1 MPYLLLIMTTL
12 FWAGNFVLARAI
24 HLDMQPFTLAF
35 LRWGV
40 ALVLILPWWL
50 PRIWRLRDTV
60 RANLPMLCLQGFL
73 GVACFNTLV
82 YMGVQYTQATNAML
96 MQSAVPLMILLLGAL
111 FFGERA
117 SGRQWLG
124 VMLSLAGVVVL
135 VSRGQLETITG
146 FAFNQGDLWIF
157 MAMLSWS
164 FYTITLRWRPAAM
177 DGLSFFGFTVL
188 VGVVV
193 LLPLMLWEQGG
204 QFSIPGGEP
213 FLLTVLYM
221 AVFAS
226 ILAFLFWN
234 LGVEKLGAPTAGLL
248 IHLMPMFGLLLAT
261 VFLGERLGLY
271 HLVGIILIFTGL
283 YIAVL
288 AQALRRIAK
297 QPEEK
302 KCEP

>member
-1 MPYLLLIMTTL
+1 MPYLLLILTTL

-35 LRWGV
+35 LRWTL
-40 ALVLILPWWL
+40 ALVIIAPWWL
-50 PRIWRLRDTV
+50 PRAWRLRQVLLD
-60 RANLPMLCLQGFL
+60 NLPMLFLQGFL

-82 YMGVQYTQATNAML
+82 YFGVQYTQASNAML

-111 FFGERA
+111 MFGERA

-124 VMLSLAGVVVL
+124 VVLSLGGVL
-135 VSRGQLETITG
+135 VLISRGQLEVLTG
-146 FAFNQGDLWIF
+146 FAFNEGDLWIF
-157 MAMLSWS
+157 LAMLSWS
-164 FYTITLRWRPAAM
+164 FYTITLRWRPAAL
-177 DGLSFFGFTVL
+177 DGLTFFGFSVL

-204 QFSIPGGEP
+204 QFSVPTTEP

-221 AVFAS
+221 AIFPS
-226 ILAFLFWN
+226 ILSFLFWN
-234 LGVEKLGAPTAGLL
+234 LGVERLGAPTAGLF

-261 VFLGERLGLY
+261 VFLGESLGLY
-271 HLVGIILIFTGL
+271 HLVGILLIFTGL
-283 YIAVL
+283 YIAIL
-288 AQALRRIAK
+288 AQSLRRLAK
-297 QPEEK
+297 PLEET